1 MDPPVPAPPAQPA
14 AEAPKGDGKKE
25 INMMEMK
32 STVQKL
38 PLLTVQAGPRDGDAW
53 VSRLKE
59 EYGSLIAYQ
68 KMNKEAGND
77 WFTIESNKTGTKWT
91 GKVWFVHNLLRYEF
105 DLEFELPV
113 TYPSVPPELALP
125 EIDGKTEKMY
135 RGGKICLDAH
145 FRPLWARNVPHFGLA
160 HAMAL
165 GMAPWLAAEVP
176 HLVAAGRITHK
187 DGGAKK

>member
-1 MDPPVPAPPAQPA
+1 MASAQPA
-14 AEAPKGDGKKE
+14 EGVPAAAGPSEGEPKKE

-32 STVQKL
+32 TTVQKL
-38 PLLTVQAGPRDGDAW
+38 PLLKVRAGPRDGDEW
-53 VSRLKE
+53 MNRLKE
-59 EYGSLIAYQ
+59 EYVALIAYQ

-113 TYPSVPPELALP
+113 TYPAVPPELALP

-135 RGGKICLDAH
+135 RGGKICLDSH

-176 HLVAAGRITHK
+176 HLVAAGRITHQ
-187 DGGAKK
+187 DGKK

>member
-1 MDPPVPAPPAQPA
+1 MESSAPA
-14 AEAPKGDGKKE
+14 AEASAPAAAGPSTEKKE

-32 STVQKL
+32 TTVQKL
-38 PLLTVQAGPRDGDAW
+38 PLLKVKAGPRDGDTW
-53 VSRLKE
+53 VQRLKE
-59 EYGSLIAYQ
+59 EYMALIAYQ

-77 WFTIESNKTGTKWT
+77 WFMIESNKMGTKWS
-91 GKVWFVHNLLRYEF
+91 GKVWFVHNLLKYEF

-113 TYPSVPPELALP
+113 TYPNVPPELALP

-176 HLVAAGRITHK
+176 HLVEAGRITHK
-187 DGGAKK
+187 EATK